1 MGIIMMVAGS
11 KQYLVIIKFPQPISE
26 VSYQLSHITTT
37 HLLECHGEI
46 DDLQHVMGGVVHT
59 P

>member
-1 MGIIMMVAGS
+1 MMVAGS
-11 KQYLVIIKFPQPISE
+11 KQYLAIIKFPQPISE

-37 HLLECHGEI
+37 HLLECYGEI
-46 DDLQHVMGGVVHT
+46 DDLQHVMGVVHT